1 MTAKDIIAEMNR
13 YIYNMKTS
21 GRNPSAI
28 YLKRAQISKLIENK
42 IDHTQYDG
50 IPIKQVSQ

>member
-1 MTAKDIIAEMNR
+1 MTAKDIMAEMNR
-13 YIYNMKTS
+13 YIRYMKSVGKT
-21 GRNPSAI
+21 PSAI

-50 IPIKQVSQ
+50 IPIKQASQ